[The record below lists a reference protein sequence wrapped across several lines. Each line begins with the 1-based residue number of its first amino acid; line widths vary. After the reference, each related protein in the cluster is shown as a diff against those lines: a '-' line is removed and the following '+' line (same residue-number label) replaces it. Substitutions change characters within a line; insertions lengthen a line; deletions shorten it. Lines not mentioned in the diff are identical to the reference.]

1 MLFCTGKK
9 PSAWTDLHV
18 VTHFSSINEVWSHLA
33 ISVTELL
40 FEVTASLQISV
51 ACTDRRRV
59 QQILNLAN
67 THKDMSIF
75 NIIVNQV
82 PTRFIWQCTIGLR
95 WTWYLTLTHTLNSCG
110 EWDLVILFLRLTIGR
125 RDPADQQ
132 RSLKWLRLDHLAW
145 QTKCLH

>member
-1 MLFCTGKK
+1 MLFCTRKK

-18 VTHFSSINEVWSHLA
+18 VTHISSSNEAWSHLA
-33 ISVTELL
+33 ISFTQRL
-40 FEVTASLQISV
+40 FEVPVSLRISV
-51 ACTDRRRV
+51 TCTVRRRV
-59 QQILNLAN
+59 QQNWNWAN
-67 THKDMSIF
+67 THTNISIF

-110 EWDLVILFLRLTIGR
+110 EWDLVILSLRLTIGC
-125 RDPADQQ
+125 RDPANQQ
-132 RSLKWLRLDHLAW
+132 RSLKWLRSDHPAW

>member
-1 MLFCTGKK
+1 MLLCTRKK

-18 VTHFSSINEVWSHLA
+18 VTHISSSNEAWSHLA
-33 ISVTELL
+33 IGFTQRL
-40 FEVTASLQISV
+40 FEVPMSLRISV
-51 ACTDRRRV
+51 TCTVRRRV
-59 QQILNLAN
+59 QQNWNWAN
-67 THKDMSIF
+67 SHTNISIF

-110 EWDLVILFLRLTIGR
+110 EWDLVILSLRLTIGR
-125 RDPADQQ
+125 RDPANQQ
-132 RSLKWLRLDHLAW
+132 RSLKWLRSDRPAW